1 MIAAIPPIN
10 SSFCLTDESDP
21 RYQYISS
28 MKARFGVFLH
38 NASASMLQQGEKG
51 EENIVDAVHML
62 IRSMRTY
69 LLEYGDSR
77 DK

>member
-1 MIAAIPPIN
+1 MIASIPTIN

-21 RYQYISS
+21 RYQYIAS
-28 MKARFGVFLH
+28 MKARFGAFLH
-38 NASASMLQQGEKG
+38 DASASMLRHG

-69 LLEYGDSR
+69 LMDYGDSR